1 MSVDGQSYPPLASN
15 KMMALQHYFGYKV
28 FREGQEELIDKLL
41 AGQDVLAIMPT
52 GAGKSLCFQIPAL
65 LHYGVTLVI
74 SPLISL
80 MKDQV
85 NALIQAGVR
94 GAYINSSLSPQQCRI
109 ALERAR
115 AYHYK
120 MVYVAPE
127 RLLTEEFL
135 SFARQTEIAL
145 VAVDEAHCVS
155 QWGQDFRPS
164 YLKIA
169 QFLNLL
175 PRRPVVGAFTATAT
189 AEVRQDMIQ
198 FLQLRKPTQ
207 IVTGFDRENLYFAVE
222 KPKDKWQALLGHL
235 AEAKEKSAIIY
246 CATRKTVEEVAL
258 HLNEKGYAATRYHA
272 GLADEE
278 RRQNQDDFLY
288 DRKNIMVATNAFGMG
303 IDKSNVGLVV
313 HYNMPKNLESYYQE
327 AGRAGRDGSE
337 ARCILLFSQGDVAT
351 NQFLIEN
358 NKENDMLDTVM
369 QEQVRAKERE
379 RLQQMVLYCHTSGCL
394 RHYILRYFG
403 EKGADYCGH
412 CSSCCEQFEQVN
424 ITAIAQIFLTAV
436 QETGQQYGAK
446 VLIDMLRGSK
456 NQRLMQNGL
465 MMQPNYGRLAKEKES
480 VCRNV
485 VNQLILDGYLQS
497 TTGPFPMLRLTGK
510 GKDFLTEP
518 TCLLMKVA
526 KAAPQVAASGTKKA
540 DTDLLLL
547 LKEERKRLAN
557 QQGVPAFVIF
567 SDATLLDMCR
577 KAPQTGQEMLQVSGV
592 GQTKLARYGEAFLA
606 VLNGYYRST

>member
-1 MSVDGQSYPPLASN
+1 MSVDGQSYLPLAHD
-15 KMMALQHYFGYKV
+15 KTMALKHYFGYTS
-28 FREGQEELIDKLL
+28 FREGQEDLIDKLL
-41 AGQDVLAIMPT
+41 SGQDVLAIMPT

-65 LHYGVTLVI
+65 LHCGVTLVI

-120 MVYVAPE
+120 IIYVAPE

-164 YLKIA
+164 YLKISR
-169 QFLNLL
+169 FLNLL
-175 PRRPVVGAFTATAT
+175 PQRPVVGAFTATAT
-189 AEVRQDMIQ
+189 AEVQQDIIQ
-198 FLQLRKPTQ
+198 FLELEKPAQ
-207 IVTGFDRENLYFAVE
+207 IVTGFDRKNLYFAVE
-222 KPKDKWQALLGHL
+222 KPKDKFQSLLGHL

-246 CATRKTVEEVAL
+246 CATRKTVEEISYR
-258 HLNEKGYAATRYHA
+258 LNEEGYAATRYHA
-272 GLADEE
+272 GLADTE
-278 RRQNQDDFLY
+278 RRQNQEDFLF
-288 DRKNIMVATNAFGMG
+288 DRKNVMVATNAFGMG

-337 ARCILLFSQGDVAT
+337 ARCILLFSQGDVAI

-358 NKENDMLDTVM
+358 NKENDMLDVVM

-379 RLQQMVLYCHTSGCL
+379 RLQQMTFYCQTSGCL
-394 RHYILRYFG
+394 RHYILHYFG
-403 EKGADYCGH
+403 EKGMDYCGK
-412 CSSCCEQFEQVN
+412 CSNCCEQFEQVN
-424 ITAIAQIFLTAV
+424 ITMMAQIFLAAV
-436 QETGQQYGAK
+436 KETGQQYGAK
-446 VLIDMLRGSK
+446 ILIDMLRGSK
-456 NQRLMQNGL
+456 NQRLLQNGL
-465 MMQPNYGRLAKEKES
+465 TTQPSYGLLAKEKES
-480 VCRNV
+480 FCLEV
-485 VNQLILDGYLQS
+485 VNQLILDGYLQNS
-497 TTGPFPMLRLTGK
+497 GGPFPMLRLTLK
-510 GKDFLTEP
+510 GIDFLTEP
-518 TCLLMKVA
+518 TCLLMKTE
-526 KAAPQVAASGTKKA
+526 KASPQVTKRENKKE
-540 DTDLLLL
+540 DTILLAL
-547 LKEERKRLAN
+547 LKEERKRLAV

-567 SDATLLDMCR
+567 SDATLLDMCQ

-606 VLNGYYRST
+606 VLNNYYRNT